1 MTMPMTT
8 STEKRG
14 RPKKLGLDE
23 IVDAALAVLDADGID
38 AVSFRRLGSELGVSH
53 MTLYTYFESK
63 DELLNAMVGRALAL
77 PAFKPAPGR
86 PWHAQ
91 LLEAMHQ
98 IHAALVARP
107 GIAQL
112 LVTHQFEGAWVGDL
126 RKRLLGLLEPA
137 GLGEAATVD
146 GISVLFNYL
155 LGTVMVETSRGL
167 GGSSASVDFG
177 LGLLVDGLRR
187 TARQRRMAR

>member
-1 MTMPMTT
+1 MTVSM

-14 RPKKLGLDE
+14 RPKKLGLEE
-23 IVDAALAVLDADGID
+23 IVDAALSVLDADGID

-63 DELLNAMVGRALAL
+63 EDLLNAMVGRTLAL
-77 PAFKPAPGR
+77 PGFEPSPRVRWDG
-86 PWHAQ
+86 Q
-91 LLEAMHQ
+91 LLEAMRQ

-112 LVTHQFEGAWVGDL
+112 LVTHQFEGAWVGEL
-126 RKRLLGLLEPA
+126 RGRLLALLEPA
-137 GLGEAATVD
+137 GLGEALTVD

-167 GGSSASVDFG
+167 GGSSASVEFG
-177 LGLLVDGLRR
+177 LELLVDGLRR
-187 TARQRRMAR
+187 TARPRRVR

>member
-1 MTMPMTT
+1 MIASL

-23 IVDAALAVLDADGID
+23 IVDVALAVLDADGID

-53 MTLYTYFESK
+53 MTLYTYFGSK
-63 DELLNAMVGRALAL
+63 EDLLNAMVGRTLAL
-77 PAFKPAPGR
+77 PASESSAR
-86 PWHAQ
+86 ARWDVQ
-91 LLEAMHQ
+91 LLAAMRQ

-112 LVTHQFEGAWVGDL
+112 LVAHQFDVAWVGEL
-126 RKRLLGLLEPA
+126 RGRLLGLLEPA
-137 GLGEAATVD
+137 GLGEALTVD

-155 LGTVMVETSRGL
+155 LGTVMVETSRGV
-167 GGSSASVDFG
+167 GGSAGSVDFG

-187 TARQRRMAR
+187 TARQRRVS

>member
-1 MTMPMTT
+1 MRTTT

-23 IVDAALAVLDADGID
+23 IVEAALAILDADGID

-63 DELLNAMVGRALAL
+63 EQLLNAMVGQTLAL
-77 PAFKPAPGR
+77 PAFEAAPSR
-86 PWHAQ
+86 AWHIQ
-91 LLEAMHQ
+91 LLEAMRQ

-112 LVTHQFEGAWVGDL
+112 LVTHQFEGAWVGEL
-126 RKRLLGLLEPA
+126 RNRLLGLLEPA
-137 GLGEAATVD
+137 GLGKTATVD

-155 LGTVMVETSRGL
+155 LGSVMVETSRGL
-167 GGSSASVDFG
+167 GGSPASVDFG
-177 LGLLVDGLRR
+177 LELLVDGLRR
-187 TARQRRMAR
+187 TARQRRTTR